1 MNKCDELLSSI
12 TNGDVKQSIVITT
25 TFLLTS
31 FNNINLLENVLIN
44 ACSYIGSFISIYDVK
59 KWIDLLNITRTLLE
73 NETFVIKDIY
83 NVITKMC
90 ILCDIYNKNP
100 ITKCGTMTLK
110 TLKEKVTP
118 VFQKTTMK
126 LSSNGLIRFNDII
139 PPYDNEYYH
148 EAIRIISV
156 LIFYIKTVDDVS
168 HDDGNKLTDISNM
181 LRNVLDYILRT
192 KFKFETKF
200 NSSDNDNV
208 WFIWGVFAI
217 LYNESF
223 VDDCYWLYKN
233 NYKKKD
239 KQKRL
244 GLLWGTA
251 ISIIYSHK
259 KNISKG
265 WNSKEEN
272 VIKRIDELSITLYND
287 IKKDLINSGEL
298 EDNIVSKDNNIEHR
312 NGTDGIDY
320 IINFYPKINSD
331 LIYRTTIQQ
340 QQQKQQ
346 QQQAYQNKD
355 DNGTKYISYK

>member
-1 MNKCDELLSSI
+1 MNKCEELYSSI
-12 TNGDVKQSIVITT
+12 TNGDVKESIVIVTN
-25 TFLLTS
+25 FLLTS
-31 FNNINLLENVLIN
+31 LNNIDLLENTLIN
-44 ACSYIGSFISIYDVK
+44 ICSYIGSFISIYDVK
-59 KWIDLLNITRTLLE
+59 KWIDLLNNTRILLE
-73 NETFVIKDIY
+73 NETFVIKDVY

-90 ILCDIYNKNP
+90 ILCDIYNKYP

-110 TLKEKVTP
+110 SLKEKVTP
-118 VFQKTTMK
+118 VFQKTNMK
-126 LSSNGLIRFNDII
+126 LSSNGLMRFSDII
-139 PPYDNEYYH
+139 PPHDNEYYH

-156 LIFYIKTVDDVS
+156 IIFYIKTVDNVS

-200 NSSDNDNV
+200 NSLDSDNS
-208 WFIWGVFAI
+208 WFIWGVFII

-223 VDDCYWLYKN
+223 IDDSYWLYKN

-265 WNSKEEN
+265 WNTKEEN
-272 VIKRIDELSITLYND
+272 VIKRIDELSISLYND
-287 IKKDLINSGEL
+287 IRKDLINSGII
-298 EDNIVSKDNNIEHR
+298 EDNFVTNKTVKENYDIDGVEH
-312 NGTDGIDY
+312 
-320 IINFYPKINSD
+320 IINYYPKINND
-331 LIYRTTIQQ
+331 LIYRSTIEQSQ
-340 QQQKQQ
+340 LLQGQKE
-346 QQQAYQNKD
+346 N
-355 DNGTKYISYK
+355 NIIKYINYK